1 MNQEQQFLV
10 KNLQNMISY
19 IKSETEKKVK
29 TIRSESDSQAN
40 AREYIIKHNNLTK
53 LLLNHYLNS
62 SLKILILI
70 NFSKIKDD

>member
-1 MNQEQQFLV
+1 MMNQEQQFLV

-40 AREYIIKHNNLTK
+40 ACI
-53 LLLNHYLNS
+53 
-62 SLKILILI
+62 
-70 NFSKIKDD
+70 